1 MPPTTIH
8 AAPSLDSFTALAEHQ
23 AQTPTS
29 FYGAKPVL
37 HYHATDTRALATA
50 SQLSRLPIFAAVAES
65 QADGTGDAEA
75 REKSV
80 EVVEAFVSS
89 E

>member
-8 AAPSLDSFTALAEHQ
+8 AAPPLDSFTALADHQ

-37 HYHATDTRALATA
+37 HYHATGTRALAA
-50 SQLSRLPIFAAVAES
+50 RSQLSKLSVFATVAEGH
-65 QADGTGDAEA
+65 ADGTGEAEA
-75 REKSV
+75 QANSV